1 MLIPLEKYKL
11 LTDSRVVQD
20 GSDHI
25 PWPTFKLSPY
35 KLIVNGPEHN
45 PVGLAFP
52 TVNTPKK
59 LHAIIY

>member
-1 MLIPLEKYKL
+1 
-11 LTDSRVVQD
+11 
-20 GSDHI
+20 
-25 PWPTFKLSPY
+25 
-35 KLIVNGPEHN
+35 VNGPEHN